1 MAPLAPHSRSPHSS
15 PHVTMLLDNA
25 FLPDPRV
32 ANEARSLTRAGCCVT
47 ILAWDREGE
56 RPPIEWWHGVRV
68 ERLGPRSRHHRG
80 SVQALYFLAFWW
92 RVFWR
97 LLGARADVIHCH
109 DFDTLPV
116 GWLAAALKGCRLVYD
131 AHESYAD
138 MLGGNVAGW
147 IRRTVAWVERLLIG
161 RADAVLTVGE
171 LLEADLRRR
180 GARRTWVVGN
190 WKPLDAFALDPA
202 AVAAER
208 RALVGGVPSTVGG
221 VSPRRD
227 TRDGDIPPTIM
238 RDGDVPPTSARLV
251 VATIGWLN
259 ADRGIEPLLDA
270 VEGLDDVVLVVGG
283 DGTLAPRVREAAAR
297 CPRIRYLGF
306 VDPARVP
313 LYTCVA
319 DVVYHGLDATNPNAR
334 YGAPNKLFEALAAGK
349 AVVCNDCGELGRIVR
364 EEGCG
369 VVADALTAEALARAF
384 CELLEPG
391 RLAECQARAG
401 RAGRERY
408 NWAMA
413 ERRLLGLYGDLGLVP
428 KAGGSDG

>member
-1 MAPLAPHSRSPHSS
+1 
-15 PHVTMLLDNA
+15 MLLDNA

-32 ANEARSLTRAGCCVT
+32 ANEARSLARAGCRVT

-56 RPPIEWWHGVRV
+56 RPPVEWWGGTGGSPLLATGAPVNTGKMPVPLVRV
-68 ERLGPRSRHHRG
+68 ERFGPRSRHHRG
-80 SVQALYFLAFWW
+80 SMQALYFLAFWW
-92 RVFWR
+92 RVLWR
-97 LLGARADVIHCH
+97 LLGARADAIHCH
-109 DFDTLPV
+109 DLNTLPV

-147 IRRTVAWVERLLIG
+147 IRRAAARVERLLIG
-161 RADAVLTVGE
+161 RADAVLTVGG

-190 WKPLDAFALDPA
+190 WKPLEEFALDPA

-208 RALVGGVPSTVGG
+208 QALVGGVSPVGG
-221 VSPRRD
+221 GSVPRER
-227 TRDGDIPPTIM
+227 GDEKARGTEAPPTTA
-238 RDGDVPPTSARLV
+238 PLV
-251 VATIGWLN
+251 VAYIGWLN
-259 ADRGIEPLLDA
+259 ADRGIGPLLDA
-270 VEGLDDVVLVVGG
+270 VEGLEGVALLVGG

-313 LYTCVA
+313 LYTCLA
-319 DVVYHGLDATNPNAR
+319 DVVYHGLDAANPNAR

-369 VVADALTAEALARAF
+369 VVAEALTAEALARALR
-384 CELLEPG
+384 ELLEPG
-391 RLAECQARAG
+391 RLAKCQARAQ

-413 ERRLLGLYGDLGLVP
+413 ESELLGLYADLGLV
-428 KAGGSDG
+428 

>member
-1 MAPLAPHSRSPHSS
+1 
-15 PHVTMLLDNA
+15 MLLDNA

-32 ANEARSLTRAGCCVT
+32 ANEARSLVRAGCRVT

-56 RPPIEWWHGVRV
+56 RPAVEWWDGVRV
-68 ERLGPRSRHHRG
+68 ERFGPLSRHHRG
-80 SVQALYFLAFWW
+80 SVQALYFFAFWW
-92 RVFWR
+92 RVLWR
-97 LLGARADVIHCH
+97 LLEVRVDVIHCH

-116 GWLAAALKGCRLVYD
+116 GWLASALKGCRLVFD

-147 IRRTVAWVERLLIG
+147 IKSVAARVERLLCR

-171 LLEADLRRR
+171 LLEAELRRR

-190 WKPLDAFALDPA
+190 WKPLAEFALDPA

-208 RALVGGVPSTVGG
+208 RALAP
-221 VSPRRD
+221 D
-227 TRDGDIPPTIM
+227 
-238 RDGDVPPTSARLV
+238 ARLV
-251 VATIGWLN
+251 VAYIGWLN
-259 ADRGIEPLLDA
+259 ADRGIEPLLGA
-270 VEGLDDVVLVVGG
+270 VAGLEGVALVVGG

-306 VDPARVP
+306 VDPVRVP

-319 DVVYHGLDATNPNAR
+319 DVVYHGLDASNPNAR

-364 EEGCG
+364 AEGCG
-369 VVADALTAEALARAF
+369 VVAAGLSVEALTRALR
-384 CELLEPG
+384 EVLEPA
-391 RLAECQARAG
+391 RLADCQARAR

-408 NWAMA
+408 HWALA
-413 ERRLLGLYGDLGLVP
+413 ERALLEAYAAMGISPEADERH
-428 KAGGSDG
+428 D